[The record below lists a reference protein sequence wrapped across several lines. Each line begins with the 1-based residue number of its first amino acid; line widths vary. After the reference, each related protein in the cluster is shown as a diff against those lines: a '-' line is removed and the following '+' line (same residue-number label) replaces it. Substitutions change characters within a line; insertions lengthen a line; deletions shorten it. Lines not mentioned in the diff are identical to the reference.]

1 MTSLFLGGLNGGVAR
16 LVLGGAHELA
26 LLLEGLEA
34 TMTELGGGIDELEL
48 NLLGGDTAGLDEEGL
63 TESDNSALNTGNST
77 LDHDEVILDQTEVSE
92 ATNGVDVLLGQIK
105 LGGTVVGV
113 GSLAQTEELVVGLST
128 VIVTVLT
135 GTSDSVADARGMP
148 GTDASNLAETLVSL
162 TGQALGSPT
171 GGNTLETVTL
181 GNGDGVDEL
190 TLLEDGLNGDLLLEE
205 TDGVVDLL
213 GDGATVNL
221 DLHDVGLL
229 LATTNKAS
237 LGVGDDTDDLAVL
250 LDTLEIAVDGDLLL
264 ALSVVLGILG
274 EGLSLG
280 AVPVLVEAAENLLR
294 QVVSPDG
301 GEGAEAARG
310 LDVANNTDDNHRR
323 SRDDGNSLNNLL
335 TVNTRS
341 GTLDLTDDV
350 GHASLVTHKSGQVD
364 RLLGIVLGELSDA
377 TAVGLAALTGQKA
390 EGTVAWAL
398 KLTVRHLFFFSCLRA
413 AR

>member
-1 MTSLFLGGLNGGVAR
+1 VTSLFLGGLDGGVAG
-16 LVLGGAHELA
+16 LVLGGTHKLA

-34 TMTELGGGIDELEL
+34 TMAELGGGIDELEL
-48 NLLGGDTAGLDEEGL
+48 NLLGGDTAGLNEEGL
-63 TESDNSALNTGNST
+63 TESDDTSLDTGNGT
-77 LDHDEVILDQTEVSE
+77 LDHDEVVLDQTEVSE
-92 ATNGVDVLLGQIK
+92 ATNGVDVLLGQIEVS
-105 LGGTVVGV
+105 GTVVGV
-113 GSLAQTEELVVGLST
+113 GTLAQTEQLVVGLGT

-135 GTSDSVADARGMP
+135 GTSDSVADARRMP

-181 GNGDGVDEL
+181 GDGDGVDEL
-190 TLLEDGLNGDLLLEE
+190 TLLEDGLNGDLLLKE
-205 TDGVVDLL
+205 TNGVVNLL
-213 GDGATVNL
+213 GDRATVNL

-237 LGVGDDTDDLAVL
+237 LGVGDDTDNLAVL

-294 QVVSPDG
+294 QVVGPDG
-301 GEGAEAARG
+301 GKGAETARS
-310 LDVANNTDDNHRR
+310 LNVADNTDNDHRR

-335 TVNTRS
+335 TMDTRS
-341 GTLDLTDDV
+341 GTFDLTDDV

-364 RLLGIVLGELSDA
+364 RLLGIVLRELSDA
-377 TAVGLAALTGQKA
+377 TAVGLAALAGQKA

-413 AR
+413 SR